1 MPIPMW
7 PKMEH
12 PVGQE
17 GPLVSSSRPLLH
29 FLSIGTR
36 CAHASYT
43 IPLAMIVRTIA
54 MLFVNRLVH
63 TLVPGSED
71 EPVDTTCRT
80 NAGFAASLI
89 CIGLNITLCLAKG
102 IAGLLAGSVSLIA
115 DAFNNCCCTR
125 VTYTESLTCYTID
138 KCLATCCSIECY
150 VTDDDILIF
159 LIRYTCRWI
168 YNKLTT

>member
-29 FLSIGTR
+29 FLSIGAR

-43 IPLAMIVRTIA
+43 IPLNKDARRYA

-71 EPVDTTCRT
+71 EPVDTACRT
-80 NAGFAASLI
+80 NQ
-89 CIGLNITLCLAKG
+89 
-102 IAGLLAGSVSLIA
+102 
-115 DAFNNCCCTR
+115 
-125 VTYTESLTCYTID
+125 
-138 KCLATCCSIECY
+138 
-150 VTDDDILIF
+150 
-159 LIRYTCRWI
+159 
-168 YNKLTT
+168 

>member
-12 PVGQE
+12 LVGQE

-29 FLSIGTR
+29 FLNIGAR

-43 IPLAMIVRTIA
+43 IPLNEDARRYA

-71 EPVDTTCRT
+71 ELGETTCRT
-80 NAGFAASLI
+80 NQ
-89 CIGLNITLCLAKG
+89 
-102 IAGLLAGSVSLIA
+102 
-115 DAFNNCCCTR
+115 
-125 VTYTESLTCYTID
+125 
-138 KCLATCCSIECY
+138 
-150 VTDDDILIF
+150 
-159 LIRYTCRWI
+159 
-168 YNKLTT
+168 

>member
-1 MPIPMW
+1 MW

-12 PVGQE
+12 LVGQE

-29 FLSIGTR
+29 FLSIGAR

-43 IPLAMIVRTIA
+43 IPLTMIVRTIA

-63 TLVPGSED
+63 MLVPGSD
-71 EPVDTTCRT
+71 GEPVDTTCRT

-102 IAGLLAGSVSLIA
+102 IAGLLAGSVSLVA
-115 DAFNNCCCTR
+115 DAFNNLSDASSNI
-125 VTYTESLTCYTID
+125 VSLLGFR
-138 KCLATCCSIECY
+138 LASRPADE
-150 VTDDDILIF
+150 DHP
-159 LIRYTCRWI
+159 
-168 YNKLTT
+168 